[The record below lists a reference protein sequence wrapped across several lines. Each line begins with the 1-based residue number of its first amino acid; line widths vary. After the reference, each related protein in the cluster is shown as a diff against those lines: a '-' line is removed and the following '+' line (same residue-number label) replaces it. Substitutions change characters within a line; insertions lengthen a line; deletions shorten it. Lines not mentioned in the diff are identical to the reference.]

1 MYQRS
6 IDIGLLKFR
15 FTNFPRKQL
24 VKSKALIREIGNI
37 YPGLYLKQIL
47 ATVEM
52 LLTEKVFSQKQPVV
66 FQVTLSKWCSKLLK
80 KYKTYLPSQIVS
92 NMHVNFPLCF
102 SIALFSMFVC
112 ASLKVVPIFTFL
124 LLVFLYSVD

>member
-66 FQVTLSKWCSKLLK
+66 FQVTLSK
-80 KYKTYLPSQIVS
+80 
-92 NMHVNFPLCF
+92 
-102 SIALFSMFVC
+102 
-112 ASLKVVPIFTFL
+112 
-124 LLVFLYSVD
+124 